1 MIRRAEF
8 PLGGLLLIGLNFEFK
23 KTKRKKEKKKKRK
36 EKLMSG
42 KRKHWRK
49 KEGEVIERGE
59 GGGKRVGECKVC
71 WILIMLRW
79 IKSMETP
86 LEEILCTGQ

>member
-1 MIRRAEF
+1 MR
-8 PLGGLLLIGLNFEFK
+8 
-23 KTKRKKEKKKKRK
+23 
-36 EKLMSG
+36 G

-79 IKSMETP
+79 IKSMEIP
-86 LEEILCTGQ
+86 WKEFSVRDSNFFGPK